1 MFRNRNIMQT
11 NLITFAIQSPEK
23 ARILENI
30 LTREGVFVQIKD
42 VPLSDYHQ
50 TGKQRLLVKD
60 SQLLLALNIVESR
73 YLDTD
78 PYEHLKHSDNAPKI
92 LVPIDFSEYSMDACR
107 FAFRLAAERNA
118 KVKIMHVY
126 LNPYQPVAFPVVDVF
141 AGSLQQATEGLQS
154 TLERIRH
161 DMSELCKNI
170 DAEINSG
177 QLPFV
182 NFSYMLREG
191 LPEDEILDFAKV
203 YNPELIVM
211 GTKGKSKNE
220 PDIVGSVTA
229 EVMEQSFIPVAV
241 LPENSNLQSIDEAQ
255 NIVFFT
261 NFSQRNLEAFDH
273 LMDFVGQ
280 NNPKIFLAHIAFD
293 RNEWDDIKIQ
303 GFASYLQKSY
313 PHIEMDY
320 AILNGERLTQDI
332 DKFVSA
338 NSIDMLAVTTGRRN
352 VFVRLFSASTARKML
367 YHSHTPMLVLKG

>member
-1 MFRNRNIMQT
+1 MKP
-11 NLITFAIQSPEK
+11 NLITLAIQSPEK
-23 ARILENI
+23 ARIVEAALMQ
-30 LTREGVFVQIKD
+30 EGVFVQVAD
-42 VPLSDYHQ
+42 VAPYAPYRLP
-50 TGKQRLLVKD
+50 GKRLMVKE
-60 SQLLLALNIVESR
+60 SQLLLALNIIEGR
-73 YLDTD
+73 YIEYGAD
-78 PYEHLKHSDNAPKI
+78 EHLKHSDHNPKI
-92 LVPIDFSEYSMDACR
+92 LVPIDFSDYSMDACR

-126 LNPYQPVAFPVVDVF
+126 LNPYQPAAFPVVDVF
-141 AGSLQQATEGLQS
+141 AAPLQPSAEGLQD

-161 DMSELCKNI
+161 EMSELCKNL
-170 DAEINSG
+170 DTEINNG
-177 QLPFV
+177 HLPPV

-191 LPEDEILDFAKV
+191 LPEDEILDFAKT
-203 YNPELIVM
+203 YEPELIVM

-229 EVMEQSFIPVAV
+229 EVMEQSSIPVAV
-241 LPENSNLQSIDEAQ
+241 LPENSNLRSIGDAK

-261 NFSQRNLEAFDH
+261 NFSQRNLVAFDH
-273 LMDFVGQ
+273 LISFVGQ

-332 DKFVSA
+332 DKFVST
-338 NSIDMLAVTTGRRN
+338 NNIDMLAVTTGRRN

-367 YHSHTPMLVLKG
+367 YHSRTPMFVLKG